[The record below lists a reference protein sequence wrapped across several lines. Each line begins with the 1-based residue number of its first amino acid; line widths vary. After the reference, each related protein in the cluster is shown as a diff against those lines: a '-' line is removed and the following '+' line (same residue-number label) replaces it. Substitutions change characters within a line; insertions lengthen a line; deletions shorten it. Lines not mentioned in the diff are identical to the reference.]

1 MAKLLFIHPQI
12 RTNEPPQHPPY
23 GALQLAGVV
32 DQLGHKVGVLDNNA
46 LRLPVDAVRQQ
57 LKDDPWDIFCL
68 TGLTTQYKFIRELVP
83 IIRELY
89 PAALIAG
96 GGGWFTAQPLDMMRW
111 LPALDVGCIGEGY
124 KTLPEII
131 EHAEDRNWKNVKGI
145 VYREGGKVKMTGMR
159 PLLDDYYYC
168 PECGITE
175 KGKGSKYTFDEAL
188 SKDFLCPECEEEL
201 VNNLDEEI
209 PFPAYEFSPVE
220 TYLMYSMMPYSPE
233 SMNPQCRRLDIL
245 AGYGCPWKCS
255 FCFHLGAS
263 SSCLSKIYGKQVT
276 GKDFRQHSP
285 QYVVRLIQHLRMT
298 YCINFASFMDENL
311 TVNRKWFTKFCDLM
325 EESGLATLVHWGM
338 VCHSRTVDDDML
350 KRGKDV
356 GLSYVSYGGESTSQK
371 LLTEMGKGQTKEQ
384 MQAAI
389 DATHTAGINPIMS
402 FIIGFPHTTIDDLI
416 GDAQFFLDNQ
426 IYVNP
431 FFLTPYPGS
440 KLYTEYKDKIIE
452 QAMTDTE
459 KEFLEKPDLSSYAK
473 MLADSFKPPFDK
485 READAHA
492 PETKSSL
499 QKAFPI
505 LKEKIR
511 DLALERWIASLDDA
525 TKLSVN
531 LTEDFNDVELAGLRY
546 MLNTWDI
553 SRLTKFKKTLDARK
567 NE

>member
-1 MAKLLFIHPQI
+1 
-12 RTNEPPQHPPY
+12 
-23 GALQLAGVV
+23 
-32 DQLGHKVGVLDNNA
+32 
-46 LRLPVDAVRQQ
+46 
-57 LKDDPWDIFCL
+57 
-68 TGLTTQYKFIRELVP
+68 
-83 IIRELY
+83 
-89 PAALIAG
+89 
-96 GGGWFTAQPLDMMRW
+96 
-111 LPALDVGCIGEGY
+111 
-124 KTLPEII
+124 
-131 EHAEDRNWKNVKGI
+131 
-145 VYREGGKVKMTGMR
+145 MR

-168 PECGITE
+168 SEHSFTVKKSSDTTGTAVR
-175 KGKGSKYTFDEAL
+175 KGYTFDEAL
-188 SKDFLCPECEEEL
+188 EHDFVCPQCDKEL

-245 AGYGCPWKCS
+245 AGYGCPWHCS
-255 FCFHLGAS
+255 FCYHLGAS
-263 SSCLSKIYGKQVT
+263 SSCLSKIYGKKIV

-285 QYVVRLIQHLRMT
+285 QYVIRLMQHLRMT

-338 VCHSRTVDDDML
+338 VCHSRTVDADML
-350 KRGKDV
+350 KRAKDV

-440 KLYTEYKDKIIE
+440 KLYTEYKDRIIE
-452 QAMTDTE
+452 QAMTPEE
-459 KEFLEKPDLSSYAK
+459 KGFFETPTVTTYKTLSTHGYIGYTI
-473 MLADSFKPPFDK
+473 ADGK
-485 READAHA
+485 EI
-492 PETKSSL
+492 TQSSL
-499 QKAFPI
+499 NKNI
-505 LKEKIR
+505 DVIKGKIR
-511 DLALERWIASLDDA
+511 DVALERWIASLDDA

-553 SRLTKFKKTLDARK
+553 PRLTKFKKQRESEPQQIEIDKILTDLAARDK
-567 NE
+567 